1 MCLAIPGQLRSIEG
15 EAPFGL
21 LGEVDFGGVTRQ
33 INLSYVPEVAV
44 DDWVLVHVGFA
55 LSVIDEAEAARVR
68 ADLAILAEAQ
78 QPPDIA
84 ATDETDHP

>member
-21 LGEVDFGGVTRQ
+21 LGEVDFGGVRRE
-33 INLSYVPEVAV
+33 INLSYVPEVTV
-44 DDWVLVHVGFA
+44 GDWVLVHVGFA

-68 ADLAILAEAQ
+68 ADLETMAEATR
-78 QPPDIA
+78 PPSDEA
-84 ATDETDHP
+84 AGP